1 MKVDSDIM
9 NNKFQPLESDTDIF
23 LMIGKDT
30 FTVERFKELAQ
41 TRLRDRFWKR
51 YVDKD
56 TNSSKQIASWLF
68 EQRLEIIEN
77 EVGINFG
84 NIKLIFP
91 IEGIN
96 CKILK
101 LGSKTWK
108 PGKLRIKVMLQKA
121 SIQTMEFEFCY
132 DEPPQP
138 ESPLDDI
145 REREDYQQLLNN
157 Q

>member
-1 MKVDSDIM
+1 MT
-9 NNKFQPLESDTDIF
+9 NTFQTLECDTDI

-30 FTVERFKELAQ
+30 FTVERFKELA
-41 TRLRDRFWKR
+41 RKRIDARFSKR

-56 TNSSKQIASWLF
+56 ANCSKEIASWLF
-68 EQRLEIIEN
+68 EQSLEIIEN
-77 EVGINFG
+77 ETRITFG

-91 IEGIN
+91 IEGID
-96 CKILK
+96 CKMLK

-108 PGKLRIKVMLQKA
+108 PGKLRIQVMLQKA

-138 ESPLDDI
+138 KSPLDDI

>member
-1 MKVDSDIM
+1 MT
-9 NNKFQPLESDTDIF
+9 NTFEPLECDTDIF

-30 FTVERFKELAQ
+30 FTVEWFKELAQ
-41 TRLRDRFWKR
+41 TRLRDRLWQR
-51 YVDKD
+51 YVYKD
-56 TNSSKQIASWLF
+56 ANCSQQIASWLF

-77 EVGINFG
+77 ELGITFG
-84 NIKLIFP
+84 NVKLIFP

-101 LGSKTWK
+101 LGSKTRK
-108 PGKLRIKVMLQKA
+108 PGKLRIQVMLKNA

>member
-1 MKVDSDIM
+1 
-9 NNKFQPLESDTDIF
+9 
-23 LMIGKDT
+23 MIGKDT
-30 FTVERFKELAQ
+30 FTVERFKELARQ
-41 TRLRDRFWKR
+41 RINARFSKR
-51 YVDKD
+51 YVDKN
-56 TNSSKQIASWLF
+56 TNSSKTIASWLF

-77 EVGINFG
+77 EAGITFG

-108 PGKLRIKVMLQKA
+108 PGKLRIQIMLQKA

-132 DEPPQP
+132 YEPPQP

-145 REREDYQQLLNN
+145 RQREYYQQLSNN